1 LQGFTKLAE
10 TTPGDQMI
18 AMLNDYFGAVV
29 GAVCSAESAGVA
41 KLRRAP
47 VKTRVARRR
56 FIGGYLNSGRRLVER
71 RSGIRDCL
79 SANSAKSLC
88 GGFRS
93 QLGFT

>member
-1 LQGFTKLAE
+1 
-10 TTPGDQMI
+10 
-18 AMLNDYFGAVV
+18 MLNDYFGAIV
-29 GAVCSAESAGVA
+29 GAVCSAEIAGVA

-56 FIGGYLNSGRRLVER
+56 FIGGYLNSGRRLVKR

-79 SANSAKSLC
+79 PANSAKSLC
-88 GGFRS
+88 GGIRS